1 MYCDVGVLGHWCTG
15 MSEYYGTDMLGCQNI
30 EILVYWDVGVL
41 GYWCTGIRSTR
52 ILVYWYVGVLGY

>member
-1 MYCDVGVLGHWCTG
+1 
-15 MSEYYGTDMLGCQNI
+15 MLGCQNI